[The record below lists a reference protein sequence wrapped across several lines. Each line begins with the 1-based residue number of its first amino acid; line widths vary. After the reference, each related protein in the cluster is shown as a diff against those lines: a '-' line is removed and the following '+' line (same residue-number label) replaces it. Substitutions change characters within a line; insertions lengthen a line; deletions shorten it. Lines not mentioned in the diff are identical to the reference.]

1 MPRSTMWPNP
11 LQEALQLAC
20 RAPSFHNSQPW
31 QWVLEDDTLEL
42 HLDQHRLVASDSS
55 GRQALLSCGA
65 VLDHFR
71 VASAAA
77 GWTVEVERYP
87 NPNDQ
92 KHLATIAFTPMA
104 YVTEGHRHR
113 AEAIR
118 RRRTDR
124 LPLDL
129 PADWDSFEPLLR
141 RTIGE
146 TVLVDVLGADA
157 HPALCKAAALSES
170 ARLYDSA
177 YHADLHW
184 WTSPSEPTAGIPHS
198 SLVSAPESDRV
209 GIGCRFPVTHHRE
222 QRTTIREDEA
232 LVVVLSTYDDT
243 RLDVLGCGEALS
255 AALLS
260 ATMSGLASCALSY
273 LTEVP
278 ASCEVIQ
285 ELTGR
290 ALPQLLI
297 RMGTAPT
304 GEQIPPPTPR
314 RPLSEVLTVHPPLAT
329 P

>member
-1 MPRSTMWPNP
+1 MPRSTMWPSP

-31 QWVLEDDTLEL
+31 QWVLGNDTLEL
-42 HLDQHRLVASDSS
+42 HLDPHRLVATDSS

-77 GWTVEVERYP
+77 GWTVEIDRYP
-87 NPNDQ
+87 NPNDH
-92 KHLATIAFTPMA
+92 KHLATITFSPMT
-104 YVTEGHRHR
+104 YVTEGHRRR

-124 LPLDL
+124 LPFAV

-141 RTIGE
+141 RTVGE
-146 TVLVDVLGADA
+146 TVVLDVLGIDA

-170 ARLYDSA
+170 TRLYDTE

-184 WTSPSEPTAGIPHS
+184 WTSSSDPTAGIPHS
-198 SLVSAPESDRV
+198 SLVSATESDRV
-209 GIGCRFPVTHHRE
+209 GIGRRFPVTHHSE
-222 QRTTIREDEA
+222 QRATIPQDNA

-243 RLDVLGCGEALS
+243 RLDVFGCGEALS

-260 ATMSGLASCALSY
+260 ATMSGLASCTLSH

-278 ASCEVIQ
+278 ASCEIIR

-290 ALPQLLI
+290 GLPQLLI
-297 RMGTAPT
+297 RLGSAPVD
-304 GEQIPPPTPR
+304 EQIPPPTPR
-314 RPLSEVLTVHPPLAT
+314 RPLSEVLTVHR
-329 P
+329 